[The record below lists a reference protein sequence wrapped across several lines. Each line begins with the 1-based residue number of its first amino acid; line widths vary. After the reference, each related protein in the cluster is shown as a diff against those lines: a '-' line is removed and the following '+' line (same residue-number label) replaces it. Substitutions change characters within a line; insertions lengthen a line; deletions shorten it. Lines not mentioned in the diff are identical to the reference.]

1 MIKRLRLK
9 FIATNVL
16 LVTLVIL
23 AASSFI
29 YVYTKNDLAEKSS
42 AALHDIADRNYGGLE
57 YLFES
62 DQERQDRYPYLS
74 TYIIE
79 YNKARNVCYIDGF
92 GDAANLTDEKKN
104 YVKLLIRAVN
114 EKSDNEGILEAYN
127 LRYYTVDTDY
137 GKRIV
142 LLDRSYEDDS
152 LARLAEIFIVVGG
165 ITLLGLTA
173 ISVFI
178 SGTAVKPVER
188 SIDIQH
194 KLVSDLS
201 HELKTPITVISTN
214 TDIVLSNPDA
224 TVTQQKKWLTY
235 IKDET
240 ARMSE
245 LITTMLYLARSDED
259 ENAKVETENADL
271 SACAFEA
278 ALPFESICFE
288 NGKTY
293 DIDIEPDIYIRCN
306 IAMIKQLIGILLDN
320 AVKYS
325 SDGGRI
331 SFKVYSADERAI
343 ISVFNTGEPIP
354 KESLPHLFE
363 RFYRVDTSR
372 SRERGGNGL
381 GLSIAK
387 RIIETNEGRISV
399 SSSEETGTVFTCS
412 FKRLKDNKKSSK
424 FKS

>member
-29 YVYTKNDLAEKSS
+29 YIYTKNDLAEKSS

-92 GDAANLTDEKKN
+92 GDAANLTEEKKN
-104 YVKLLIRAVN
+104 YVKTLIRAVD
-114 EKSDNEGILEAYN
+114 EKSENEGVLEAYN
-127 LRYYTVDTDY
+127 LRYYAVDTDY

-178 SGTAVKPVER
+178 SGTAVKPVEK

-224 TVTQQKKWLTY
+224 TVAQQKKWLTY

-259 ENAKVETENADL
+259 ENAKVETEDADL
-271 SACAFEA
+271 SACAYEA

-288 NGKTY
+288 NGKNY
-293 DIDIEPDIYIRCN
+293 DIDIEPDVYIRCN
-306 IAMIKQLIGILLDN
+306 VAMIKQLIGILLDN

-325 SDGGRI
+325 NDGGRI
-331 SFKVYSADERAI
+331 NFKVYSADERAI
-343 ISVFNTGEPIP
+343 VSVFNTGEPIP

-399 SSSEETGTVFTCS
+399 SSSEEAGTVFTCS
-412 FKRLKDNKKSSK
+412 FKKLKDNKKSSK

>member
-9 FIATNVL
+9 FIATNIL
-16 LVTLVIL
+16 LVTLVML
-23 AASSFI
+23 AAFSFI
-29 YVYTKNDLAEKSS
+29 FVYTKNDLAAKSS
-42 AALHDIADRNYGGLE
+42 TALHDIADRNYGGLE

-62 DQERQDRYPYLS
+62 DKQRQERYPYLS
-74 TYIIE
+74 TYVIE

-92 GDAANLTDEKKN
+92 GDADNLTDEKKD
-104 YVKLLIRAVN
+104 YVKLLIRAVD
-114 EKSDNEGILEAYN
+114 EGGSNEGVLEAYN
-127 LRYYTVDTDY
+127 LRYYYVDTDY
-137 GKRIV
+137 GRRIV

-152 LARLAEIFIVVGG
+152 LARLSETFFVVGG

-178 SGTAVKPVER
+178 SGNAVKPVQR

-194 KLVSDLS
+194 KLVSDIS

-214 TDIVLSNPDA
+214 TDIVLSNPDS
-224 TVTQQKKWLTY
+224 TVSQQKKWLTY

-259 ENAKVETENADL
+259 ENAKVATEEADL

-293 DIDIEPDIYIRCN
+293 DIDIEPDVYIKCN
-306 IAMIKQLIGILLDN
+306 VAMIKQLIGILLDN

-325 SDGGRI
+325 NEGGRI
-331 SFKVYSADERAI
+331 SLKVYSSDEKAC
-343 ISVFNTGEPIP
+343 ISVFNTGEPVP

-372 SRERGGNGL
+372 SRERWGNGL

-399 SSSEETGTVFTCS
+399 SSGAETGTVFTCT
-412 FKRLKDNKKSSK
+412 FKKLKENKKALK
-424 FKS
+424 FRN

>member
-29 YVYTKNDLAEKSS
+29 YIYTKNDLAEKSS

-92 GDAANLTDEKKN
+92 GDAANLTEEKKN
-104 YVKLLIRAVN
+104 YVKTLIRAVD
-114 EKSDNEGILEAYN
+114 EKSENEGVLEAYN
-127 LRYYTVDTDY
+127 LRYYSVDTDY

-178 SGTAVKPVER
+178 SGTAVKPVEK

-224 TVTQQKKWLTY
+224 TVAQQKKWLTY

-259 ENAKVETENADL
+259 ENAKVETEDADL
-271 SACAFEA
+271 SACAYEA

-288 NGKTY
+288 NGKNY
-293 DIDIEPDIYIRCN
+293 DIDIEPDVYIRCN
-306 IAMIKQLIGILLDN
+306 VAMIKQLIGILLDN

-325 SDGGRI
+325 NDGGRI
-331 SFKVYSADERAI
+331 NLKVYSADERAI
-343 ISVFNTGEPIP
+343 VSVFNTGEPIP

-387 RIIETNEGRISV
+387 RIIEINEGRISV
-399 SSSEETGTVFTCS
+399 SSSEEAGTVFTCS